1 MNSREK
7 KPMTE
12 RRRRIQRF
20 TKRKTAVFGG
30 AVFLFIVF
38 LAIFGNM
45 ICPYDHAAMDTANAL
60 SGPTAAHWFG
70 TDIFGRDVLSRVLYG
85 ARISI
90 AVSVLSVLVAAVVGT
105 IIGVVAGYTGKAVD
119 RVLSMIID
127 AMCAFPT
134 ILLGLVFGTIMEG
147 GSIINVVLAIG
158 LASTPAFAR
167 LTRSMTLTLRR
178 REYIDSAICA
188 GLSKFK
194 IMVKHIMPNLMS
206 VLIVQITL
214 SAAAAIITEASLSY
228 MGLGVEAPNASWGS
242 LLREGYDYISMAPW
256 LSIFPGIAIV
266 LTVLALNYFGDGLR
280 DALDV
285 KIRAD

>member
-1 MNSREK
+1 M
-7 KPMTE
+7 
-12 RRRRIQRF
+12 
-20 TKRKTAVFGG
+20 KRKRSFSLTAG
-30 AVFLFIVF
+30 AVMVALIVAMCLVSF
-38 LAIFGNM
+38 VWM
-45 ICPYDHAAMDTANAL
+45 PMDPEKMDTANRFAL
-60 SGPTAAHWFG
+60 PGAQHLLG
-70 TDIFGRDVLSRVLYG
+70 TDQFGRDVLSRVLYG

-134 ILLGLVFGTIMEG
+134 ILLGLVFGAIMEG

-214 SAAAAIITEASLSY
+214 SAAAAIIT
-228 MGLGVEAPNASWGS
+228 
-242 LLREGYDYISMAPW
+242 
-256 LSIFPGIAIV
+256 
-266 LTVLALNYFGDGLR
+266 
-280 DALDV
+280 
-285 KIRAD
+285 

>member
-105 IIGVVAGYTGKAVD
+105 IIGVVAGYTGKAV
-119 RVLSMIID
+119 VCS
-127 AMCAFPT
+127 P
-134 ILLGLVFGTIMEG
+134 
-147 GSIINVVLAIG
+147 
-158 LASTPAFAR
+158 
-167 LTRSMTLTLRR
+167 
-178 REYIDSAICA
+178 
-188 GLSKFK
+188 
-194 IMVKHIMPNLMS
+194 
-206 VLIVQITL
+206 
-214 SAAAAIITEASLSY
+214 
-228 MGLGVEAPNASWGS
+228 
-242 LLREGYDYISMAPW
+242 
-256 LSIFPGIAIV
+256 
-266 LTVLALNYFGDGLR
+266 
-280 DALDV
+280 
-285 KIRAD
+285 

>member
-1 MNSREK
+1 VNSREK

-30 AVFLFIVF
+30 AVFIIVF

-60 SGPTAAHWFG
+60 SGPSASHWFG

-90 AVSVLSVLVAAVVGT
+90 AVSVLSVLVAAVIGT
-105 IIGVVAGYTGKAVD
+105 VIGVIAGYSGKLVD
-119 RVLSMIID
+119 QVLSMIID

-134 ILLGLVFGTIMEG
+134 ILLGLVFGAIMEG

-167 LTRSMTLTLRR
+167 LTRSMTLSLRK

-194 IMVKHIMPNLMS
+194 IMLKHIMPNLMS

-214 SAAAAIITEASLSY
+214 SAASAIITEASLSY

-285 KIRAD
+285 KIKAD